1 VIGVLASGRGT
12 NLQALLDQHLPVN
25 AVASNVEGTQAL
37 ERAAA
42 HDIPS
47 AVFRL
52 ADYDSRRNRDEAMA
66 DWLTANGVEL
76 VVCAGYMHL
85 LTKPFLDRFPC
96 LNVHPSLLPDFPGS
110 HAVEEA
116 LAAAAAETGV
126 TVHFLDEGVDT
137 GPVIAQE
144 AVPIH
149 PDDTPESLHARLQ
162 SVEHRLLPETVRNYL
177 AGALPSAS

>member
-1 VIGVLASGRGT
+1 MIGVLASGRGT
-12 NLQALLDQHLPVN
+12 NLQALLDQGLPVT
-25 AVASNVEGTQAL
+25 AVASNVEGAQAL

-52 ADYDSRRNRDEAMA
+52 ADYDSRLKRDQEMG
-66 DWLTANGVEL
+66 DWLAANGVEL

-96 LNVHPSLLPDFPGS
+96 LNVHPSLLPDFPGA
-110 HAVEEA
+110 HAVDEA
-116 LAAAAAETGV
+116 LAAAATETGV

-149 PDDTPESLHARLQ
+149 PDDTAESLHARLQ
-162 SVEHRLLPETVRNYL
+162 SIEHRLLPETVRSYL
-177 AGALPSAS
+177 AGALRSS

>member
-12 NLQALLDQHLPVN
+12 NLQALLDQKLPVN
-25 AVASNVEGTQAL
+25 AVASNVDRAQVL

-42 HDIPS
+42 HGIPS

-52 ADYDSRRNRDEAMA
+52 ADYDSRRERDEAMA
-66 DWLTANGVEL
+66 DWLAGNGVEL

-85 LTKPFLDRFPC
+85 LTEPFLDRFPC
-96 LNVHPSLLPDFPGS
+96 LNVHPSLLPEFPGA
-110 HAVEEA
+110 HAVEDA
-116 LAAAAAETGV
+116 IAAGASKTGV

-144 AVPIH
+144 PVPID
-149 PDDTPESLHARLQ
+149 PKDTPASLHARLQ
-162 SVEHRLLPETVRNYL
+162 CVEHRLLPETVRSYL
-177 AGALPSAS
+177 AGALRSS

>member
-12 NLQALLDQHLPVN
+12 NLQALLDQDLPVS

-85 LTKPFLDRFPC
+85 LTKPFLDRFP
-96 LNVHPSLLPDFPGS
+96 
-110 HAVEEA
+110 
-116 LAAAAAETGV
+116 
-126 TVHFLDEGVDT
+126 
-137 GPVIAQE
+137 
-144 AVPIH
+144 
-149 PDDTPESLHARLQ
+149 
-162 SVEHRLLPETVRNYL
+162 
-177 AGALPSAS
+177 

>member
-12 NLQALLDQHLPVN
+12 NLQALLDQDLPVN

-116 LAAAAAETGV
+116 LATAAAETGV
-126 TVHFLDEGVDT
+126 TIHFLDEGMDT

-144 AVPIH
+144 AVPIR

-177 AGALPSAS
+177 AGALRSAS